1 MEREMTELQW
11 KQENL
16 QNFDVFKKKASG
28 KVKKKVYCIA
38 FVLYLPSIT
47 TGYTTN

>member
-1 MEREMTELQW
+1 METKELA
-11 KQENL
+11 KFRRVQE
-16 QNFDVFKKKASG
+16 KASG